1 MIAAGSGLAV
11 GAAPSDAALEASL
24 DAMASSGADHA
35 DLVLVFVSGD
45 TFPAAH
51 EMLHA
56 VRRVT
61 GGRVLVGASGAGV
74 LSERREV
81 EGETAVSV
89 LAVRD
94 DRLVATPFLVP
105 DQGAGDADVAV
116 AVAAQAS
123 ATLAEGG
130 CLMLLPDVAGFE
142 PSTLLGGLDAELGAV
157 PVVGA
162 LAAGSPTFQL
172 FATDA
177 TRGALPGVALSGAR
191 PIIGVAQGCTPIGE
205 PYVITRANGN
215 VVLEIGSR
223 PALTVL
229 RDAVTSTPGGPER
242 AQRAGIFAG
251 LAVDPAKSPL
261 ERGDFLVRNLV
272 GADQSS
278 GAIAVGDAVRV
289 GQTIQFQLRDADA
302 SREDLELT
310 LAGVAHEL
318 DGRRPAFGCY
328 FDCAGRGQGLYGVP
342 DHDVT
347 LIKKHLG
354 AFPLAGFFGNGELA
368 PVGRRN
374 FFHTYTGVLVV
385 FPA

>member
-1 MIAAGSGLAV
+1 MTAAGSGLAV
-11 GAAPSDAALEASL
+11 GAEPAAAALDAALEA
-24 DAMASSGADHA
+24 MAASNADHA
-35 DLVLVFVSGD
+35 DLALVFVAGE
-45 TFPAAH
+45 TYPAAH

-61 GGRVLVGASGAGV
+61 GARVVVGASGAGV
-74 LSERREV
+74 LCERREV
-81 EGETAVSV
+81 EGETAVAV

-105 DQGAGDADVAV
+105 DQAAAGADVAPVV
-116 AVAAQAS
+116 ATQVG

-130 CLMLLPDVAGFE
+130 CLLALPDVAGFD
-142 PSTLLGGLDAELGAV
+142 PSALLGGLAAELGHI
-157 PVVGA
+157 PIVGA
-162 LAAGSPTFQL
+162 LAAGSPMFEL
-172 FATDA
+172 YGTDA
-177 TRGALPGVALSGAR
+177 ARGALPGMALSGAR

-205 PYVITRANGN
+205 PYIITRAERN
-215 VVLEIGSR
+215 VVHEIGSR

-229 RDAVTSTPGGPER
+229 REAVTASPGGPER
-242 AQRAGIFAG
+242 AQRAGIFVG

-261 ERGDFLVRNLV
+261 ERGDFLVRNLL

-278 GAIAVGDAVRV
+278 GALAVGDGVRV
-289 GQTIQFQLRDADA
+289 GQTLQFQLRDAAA
-302 SREDLELT
+302 SREDLEVT
-310 LAGVAHEL
+310 LGRVTRAL

-328 FDCAGRGQGLYGVP
+328 FNCAGRGQGLYGVP
-342 DHDVT
+342 DHDVA
-347 LIKKHLG
+347 LIRQHLG

-368 PVGRRN
+368 PVGSRN